1 MKLTKKQMR
10 KGFTLVEL
18 LVVIAIIAVLAGLAT
33 PAILKA
39 KKSADKAKTI
49 NNAKQIGIAMTEFDS
64 QYGEFPSDETRQLL
78 EDEGSEV
85 PIGNT
90 ANDYLAQLLI
100 SKILDSEKVF
110 YAKGVRGVRE
120 GDDVFNTRDKALEK
134 SENGFGYIMLNDG
147 TALSQSYGSSAI
159 PVICAPL
166 KSGGIDPVFDAGAYN
181 NEYVYLKLDSSVG
194 TGKVNEAGKA
204 LLKGQGKTTIMTT
217 GEDTIWGSTDQPIV
231 RPPAA
236 IQ

>member
-49 NNAKQIGIAMTEFDS
+49 SNAKQIGIAMTEFDN
-64 QYGEFPSDETRQLL
+64 QYGEFPSDETRDLL
-78 EDEGSEV
+78 EEEGEEV
-85 PIGNT
+85 PIGDS

-100 SKILDSEKVF
+100 SKVLDSEKVF

-120 GDDVFNTRDKALEK
+120 GDDVFNTRDKTLEK

-147 TALSQSYGSSAI
+147 TGLSQSYGQSSI
-159 PVICAPL
+159 PVVCAPL
-166 KSGGIDPVFDAGAYN
+166 KSGGIDPVFDEGAYN

-194 TGKVNEAGKA
+194 TGKIKDGKA
-204 LLKGQGKTTIMTT
+204 LLKGQGKTTLTT
-217 GEDTIWGSTDQPIV
+217 NGEGTMWGSTDQATV
-231 RPPAA
+231 RAPAA